1 MTSTYA
7 EIQKQ
12 IAELQSAAEQARKTE
27 IADAKA
33 KIASIMQEHGLTLA
47 DLGAPGKAK
56 AEKGKVKSAVAPQF
70 KNPATGEQWSGRGRA
85 PRWLDGK
92 DKEQFRI
99 KAQIL

>member
-27 IADAKA
+27 IADAKS
-33 KIASIMQEHGLTLA
+33 KIASIMQEHGLTFE
-47 DLGAPGKAK
+47 DLGASV
-56 AEKGKVKSAVAPQF
+56 KVKSAKGKEKAAVAPQF
-70 KNPATGEQWSGRGRA
+70 KNPETGDQWSGRGRA

-92 DKEQFRI
+92 DKEQYRI
-99 KAQIL
+99 KS